1 MAKSDP
7 PDSTDER
14 PGSPPDDSVFR
25 VIDDDVRCLAETV
38 ASLANDPEYLA
49 RVLPDMLLAV
59 LSNSKNRP
67 SKAAVR
73 SFIESGGFTSEEW
86 AEISISVDRESLQL
100 GETADWLTGIFD
112 TMSVEDAAAF
122 LEWEEELVKV
132 AVASGQLYG
141 VEVSGRLRLPIWQ
154 FKRGSPTTLLD
165 RLPELLSALDGRRWS
180 SVVGFMKTG
189 HLNLLAMGRRTPSQ
203 WLRDGGD
210 IDDVI
215 RIIVMSDW
223 D

>member
-1 MAKSDP
+1 MTNDATSASDP
-7 PDSTDER
+7 GPYTD
-14 PGSPPDDSVFR
+14 GSELGVMG
-25 VIDDDVRCLAETV
+25 DDVRRLVDTV
-38 ASLANDPEYLA
+38 AGLANNPEHLA
-49 RVLPDMLLAV
+49 QVLPDMLLAV
-59 LSNSKNRP
+59 MSNSK
-67 SKAAVR
+67 KHLAKDEVR
-73 SFIESGGFTSEEW
+73 AFIASGGFTSEEW

-100 GETADWLTGIFD
+100 GETADWLTSIFD

-122 LEWEEELVKV
+122 LEWEEGLVRV
-132 AVASGQLYG
+132 AVASGQMYG

-165 RLPELLSALDGRRWS
+165 RLPELLRALGGRRWS
-180 SVVGFMKTG
+180 SVVGFMKTE
-189 HLNLLAMGRRTPSQ
+189 HLNLRAMGRRTPAQ

-210 IDDVI
+210 IDDVL

>member
-1 MAKSDP
+1 MTNHAASGSDP
-7 PDSTDER
+7 DPYKDATEL
-14 PGSPPDDSVFR
+14 G
-25 VIDDDVRCLAETV
+25 IIDDVRHLAETV
-38 ASLANDPEYLA
+38 AGLANDPDELA
-49 RVLPDMLLAV
+49 RVLPDMLLS
-59 LSNSKNRP
+59 LMSNSKTRL
-67 SKAAVR
+67 SKDEVR
-73 SFIESGGFTSEEW
+73 AFIESGGFTSEEW

-100 GETADWLTGIFD
+100 GETADWLTNIFD

-122 LEWEEELVKV
+122 LEWEEELVHV
-132 AVASGQLYG
+132 AVASGQMYG

-165 RLPELLSALDGRRWS
+165 GLPKLLRALGGRRQS
-180 SVVGFMKTG
+180 SVVGFMKTE

-210 IDDVI
+210 IDEVI

>member
-1 MAKSDP
+1 MTNDTAPASDP
-7 PDSTDER
+7 DPHR
-14 PGSPPDDSVFR
+14 DDSELG
-25 VIDDDVRCLAETV
+25 VIDDDVRRLAEAV
-38 ASLANDPEYLA
+38 AGLANDPEYLTQ
-49 RVLPDMLLAV
+49 VLPEMLLAV
-59 LSNSKNRP
+59 MSNSKNRL
-67 SKAAVR
+67 SKDAVR
-73 SFIESGGFTSEEW
+73 AFIESGGFTSEEW
-86 AEISISVDRESLQL
+86 AEISISVDHQSLQL

-165 RLPELLSALDGRRWS
+165 RLPELLRALDGLRWS
-180 SVVGFMKTG
+180 SVVGFMKTE
-189 HLNLLAMGRRTPSQ
+189 HLNLLKVGRRTPSQ

-223 D
+223 E